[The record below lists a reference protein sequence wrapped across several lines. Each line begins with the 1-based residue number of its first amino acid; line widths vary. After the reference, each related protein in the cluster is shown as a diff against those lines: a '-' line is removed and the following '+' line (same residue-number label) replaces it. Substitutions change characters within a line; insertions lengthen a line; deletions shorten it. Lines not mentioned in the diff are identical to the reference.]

1 MKPSTKKKYY
11 GLIISSLLLLSACGG
26 GGGGGETALA
36 ATSIVGSWQGTCTTS
51 LSTGAS
57 ASTRMT
63 YQFNSDNTL
72 SIKNNSFID
81 TDCTT
86 HSGSIIFSNGTY
98 TVGTTF
104 TGSSDKQLTDIDLTI
119 NETIIQGVMNPGLPT
134 IYNVYSVENNQL
146 YMASAATSDPATRPT
161 TVDTTM
167 PYLPTTGPMGDIKA
181 DMMGQWVSSCDNNVI
196 RLINYYDSAG
206 PKFSLGSIGYTDNT
220 CTTQQG
226 TIIFESGDFTITPAT
241 SISNNGIPV
250 HSIDLTQTSRFEN
263 GVTTSIY
270 PTYSQIITTDGPSL
284 LLHGAANGTNTPN
297 MTASPSLYF
306 GEDTA
311 TNRPTKIN
319 FDNQYRKLGSS
330 FVGNFSPVKTAWIS
344 NCRAEAFVGYIKD
357 LYSFHSDGTYSYTVK
372 GYGLTD
378 STCSSTTPIESVVT
392 GTYTTSDMGNMPNT
406 DLAYVV
412 ILTESGGG
420 VTTYYMKNDRNKKLY
435 MSSSSTINL
444 DYTSGY
450 NPDSSATVH

>member
-1 MKPSTKKKYY
+1 MKNSGKKIYY
-11 GLIISSLLLLSACGG
+11 GLIISSSLLLSACGS
-26 GGGGGETALA
+26 GGGETALT
-36 ATSIVGSWQGTCTTS
+36 ATSVVGSWQGTCTTS
-51 LSTGAS
+51 LSTGPT

-81 TDCTT
+81 ADCTT
-86 HSGSIIFSNGTY
+86 HSGLISFINGTY
-98 TVGTTF
+98 TVGSTF
-104 TGSSDKQLTDIDLTI
+104 TDSSGKQLTDIDFTI
-119 NETIIQGVMNPGLPT
+119 NESIVGGVVNTIIST
-134 IYNVYSVENNQL
+134 SYNVYSVENNKL
-146 YMASAATSDPATRPT
+146 YMATASTSDPAIRPT
-161 TVDTTM
+161 TVETTM
-167 PYLPTTGPMGDIKA
+167 PYLPTTGLMGDIKA
-181 DMMGQWVSSCDNNVI
+181 DMMGLWVSSCDNNI
-196 RLINYYDSAG
+196 IHLIHYYDSAG
-206 PKFSLGSIGYTDNT
+206 PKFTLGTFGYTDNT

-226 TIIFESGDFTITPAT
+226 TIIFEEGDFTITPAT

-250 HSIDLTQTSRFEN
+250 HSIDLAQTSRLEN
-263 GVTTSIY
+263 GTTTTVY
-270 PTYSQIITTDGPSL
+270 PAFSQIITTDGPSL
-284 LLHGAANGTNTPN
+284 LLHGAADGANTPS

-319 FDNQYRKLGSS
+319 FDKQYRKLGSS

-357 LYSFHSDGTYSYTVK
+357 LYSIHSDGTYSYTVK

-392 GTYTTSDMGNMPNT
+392 GTYTISDMGNMPNK
-406 DLAYVV
+406 DLVYMV

-435 MSSSSTINL
+435 MSSSSTTNF